1 MASPASPTSG
11 VAQRYATAL
20 FDLADE
26 KQAHDAVAESLN
38 GLIEATK
45 QSADFASFL
54 NDKKLSMQARV
65 SAASAVADQ
74 MNLHPFVKNTVGLMA
89 HNGRL
94 DALPGVA
101 KAYIEE
107 LAKRRGEITAEV
119 TVAEALTDEQWARL
133 EGEIRKAHG
142 AKVNMTV
149 FIDPSLIGGLIVKV
163 GSKLVDASLK
173 SKLLK
178 MQLAMKG
185 AA

>member
-1 MASPASPTSG
+1 MASPASQTSG

-20 FDLADE
+20 FDLADQ
-26 KQAHDAVAESLN
+26 KQAHDAIAESLN
-38 GLIEATK
+38 GVLE
-45 QSADFASFL
+45 
-54 NDKKLSMQARV
+54 
-65 SAASAVADQ
+65 AASASPEFATFLKDKQLSLGARMKATMAVADS
-74 MNLHPFVKNTVGLMA
+74 MGIDPMVKNMMGLMA

-94 DALPGVA
+94 SALPGAA

-119 TVAEALTDEQWARL
+119 TAAEALTDAQWAKL
-133 EGEIRKAHG
+133 EEEIRKAHG

-149 FIDPSLIGGLIVKV
+149 TIDPSLIGGLIVKV

-173 SKLLK
+173 SKLMK